1 MSDISE
7 IETKRLKREVL
18 VRLIKAFMT
27 DNFAENVRLIP
38 YDMRPKGSEV
48 PFRCC
53 VYKERAVLRSRTIA
67 GLGFAMEDDDER
79 TLLSD
84 FAKQA
89 LTREHPEPEPLTVLQ
104 NACKGCPS
112 SRVFVTELCQ
122 NCVDKPCMKACKFG
136 ALHNNGK
143 RSVIDSEKCK
153 KCGLCMN
160 ACPYHAIVKTIVPC
174 EEACPVGAIA
184 KGEDGLAHIDKE
196 KCISCGKCVS
206 ACPFGAPHAKSQII
220 DILRNIKEG
229 KEVIALIAPALIG
242 HLPCKPE
249 QIQDAFK
256 KIGFSQVYEVAQGAD
271 ITAKTEAKDFEE
283 RLEAGQAF
291 MTTSCCAGYNELVKK
306 HLPEI
311 KPFVSDAKT
320 PLYYTAEL
328 VKKQHPNAVTVFI
341 SPCFAKR
348 REVLDNPNVNYLMNF
363 EELGA
368 TFIAMGIEID
378 ICEEKE
384 FDYHSS
390 TEARE
395 FALSGGVARS
405 VLAAWKGEEGAVKP
419 VIINGLDKA
428 SIRNLKVYA
437 KTGKCPEGNLVEI
450 MCCPGGCIAGN
461 ACLGSLKD
469 AFKKVKDY
477 GAQGESLKD
486 ERKTINE

>member
-1 MSDISE
+1 MSSE
-7 IETKRLKREVL
+7 VETKRLKREVL
-18 VRLIKAFMT
+18 VRLIKAFLS
-27 DNFAENVRLIP
+27 DDFPENTRLIP

-79 TLLSD
+79 TPLSE

-89 LTREHPEPEPLTVLQ
+89 LVREKPEPEPLTVLQ

-112 SRVFVTELCQ
+112 ARVFVTELCQ
-122 NCVDKPCMKACKFG
+122 NCVAKPCMKACRFG
-136 ALHNNGK
+136 ALSNNGK
-143 RSVIDSEKCK
+143 RSVIDNEKCK
-153 KCGLCMN
+153 KCGLCMA

-184 KGEDGLAHIDKE
+184 KGEDGLAYIDKE

-220 DILRNIKEG
+220 DILRRIKEG
-229 KEVIALIAPALIG
+229 REVIALIAPALIG
-242 HLPCKPE
+242 HLPCTPE
-249 QIQDAFK
+249 QIQDAFH
-256 KIGFSQVYEVAQGAD
+256 KIGFSHVYEVAQGAD
-271 ITAKTEAKDFEE
+271 ITATTEAKDFQE
-283 RLEAGQAF
+283 RLENGAPF

-311 KPFVSDAKT
+311 KPYVSDAHT
-320 PLYYTAEL
+320 PLYYTAEI
-328 VKKQHPNAVTVFI
+328 VKKEHPDAITVFV

-368 TFIAMGIEID
+368 TLIAMGIELD
-378 ICEEKE
+378 TCEEKE
-384 FDYHSS
+384 FAYQSS
-390 TEARE
+390 KEARE
-395 FALSGGVARS
+395 FALTGGVAKS
-405 VLAAWKGEEGAVKP
+405 VQAAWKGEKDAVKP
-419 VIINGLDKA
+419 VVINGLDKA
-428 SIRNLKVYA
+428 SIRDLKIYA
-437 KTGKCPEGNLVEI
+437 KTGKCQAGNLVEV

-461 ACLGSLKD
+461 ACLGSLKE
-469 AFKKVKDY
+469 AFKKVSDY
-477 GAQGESLKD
+477 GEKGQSL
-486 ERKTINE
+486 EQRKENC